1 MIQVLLH
8 NLYSNALC
16 HFFDSLQVKSFGIV
30 PLFDLNP
37 LSDHDGA
44 YSFAWLHAEDMNK
57 LTDSDGFFLITRK
70 QTDRK
75 SIHLNE
81 YVCSTYLHLKVLVLL
96 IQSFVF

>member
-8 NLYSNALC
+8 NLYSHALC

-57 LTDSDGFFLITRK
+57 LIDSDDFFFNYK
-70 QTDRK
+70 KTD
-75 SIHLNE
+75 
-81 YVCSTYLHLKVLVLL
+81 
-96 IQSFVF
+96 